1 MEGVCVLP
9 VKVLSREEKE
19 RILSTLEV
27 DREFRY
33 ALMGLLGFKELL
45 ERFSRLEERQ
55 SKLEE
60 RQQRLEERQLKL
72 EERFARLEE
81 RQQKLE
87 ERFARIEE
95 RQQKLEERFSRLE
108 ERQLKLEERF
118 ALVVERQQRLEERQ
132 LGLEERMAKVE
143 ERLARVEEEL
153 RDTRRLMF
161 AISHRF
167 GMISEAGFREAMKYV
182 VQEVLRVAKV
192 EKWVYRDEEGVV
204 YGYPSVI
211 EVDVAVHDK
220 THILVE
226 VKSRVSRGDI
236 AELAR
241 IRDLYEKVKGVKAKA
256 VVIGGF
262 IDPKAYESASKL
274 NVEVKPMVEEK
285 QL

>member
-87 ERFARIEE
+87 ERFARI
-95 RQQKLEERFSRLE
+95 EERFSRLE

-226 VKSRVSRGDI
+226 VKSRVSRGDV